1 MTNFCWVVIN
11 ILKLVWIFKLLS
23 HIIYSHKECKERA
36 KHKMSTVKFLLY
48 ILQVSITPNMHDC
61 VSFLAVLKGGK
72 GLLIE
77 EKLTKNTILTYF
89 SKLPYFTIRITI
101 DHWWLW
107 LNIYIYFS
115 HVIMKVW
122 FPEFFYPVS
131 HDWSTSLKTVNKQG
145 DIGAHL

>member
-1 MTNFCWVVIN
+1 MIRPLCLTILSLVSKKKDTAQESVRGEFDEQVFFYCVLYSMTNFCWVVIN

-89 SKLPYFTIRITI
+89 SKLPLTI
-101 DHWWLW
+101 
-107 LNIYIYFS
+107 
-115 HVIMKVW
+115 
-122 FPEFFYPVS
+122 FYY
-131 HDWSTSLKTVNKQG
+131 
-145 DIGAHL
+145 